1 MADLHLRSQ
10 AERFAIADSL
20 LTGLW
25 EEIRLGC
32 AQDGI
37 LQVAVDCQVMINRI
51 VWKLNEK
58 LNNSNEQENNHG

>member
-51 VWKLNEK
+51 VWKLNDIANSSEK
-58 LNNSNEQENNHG
+58 EDNHG